1 MRLNKIFVAS
11 ITLLSAVSNQAT
23 SMVTQDKVSWPGKN
37 WEVSTPALEGVNT
50 ETMTTILEEISTG
63 VYGSVDHFIVIRN
76 GRIIADNKYVVDYDA
91 LSPKSD
97 TTQPTD
103 SPVIPDQYNYDDT
116 RWHPF
121 YQGSNL
127 HTLQSVTKSITSA
140 AFGIAIDKGLIKN
153 VEQPI
158 YPYFKNYQYDTSDP
172 RKLEITIED
181 VLTMRAGIDW
191 YTEGGYDNNK
201 HSTVVMENSSNWL
214 QYILDRP
221 MDKKPGTHY
230 EYNDGASVLLGKIL
244 SEATGLRADEWTKK
258 QLFTPIG
265 INNFNWKLTPK
276 GEADTEGGLYLS
288 TYDLARVGYLFLR
301 EGQWKDKQIIS
312 KEWVKKSITP
322 LVDNI
327 NPDNNKVNPGYGY
340 QWYISGKGDSLI
352 YLAAG
357 YGGQYIVVAPAF
369 DLLMVVN
376 SWSLH
381 KKSTKSLYKIINQI
395 TSSITTEASA
405 K

>member
-1 MRLNKIFVAS
+1 MRLNKTFLATIA
-11 ITLLSAVSNQAT
+11 LLSAVSNQAT
-23 SMVTQDKVSWPGKN
+23 STVTQAKVSWPDKN
-37 WEVSTPALEGVNT
+37 WEVSTPEQEGINT

-76 GRIIADNKYVVDYDA
+76 GRIIADNKYAVDYDA
-91 LSPKSD
+91 LAPKSHKV
-97 TTQPTD
+97 QPTA
-103 SPVIPDQYNYDDT
+103 SPAIPEQYNYDDT

-140 AFGIAIDKGLIKN
+140 AFGIAIDKGFIKN

-158 YPYFKNYQYDTSDP
+158 YPYFRNYQYDISDP
-172 RKLEITIED
+172 RKSKITIED
-181 VLTMRAGIDW
+181 VLTMRTGIDW

-201 HSTVVMENSSNWL
+201 HSTVVMENATNWL

-244 SEATGLRADEWTKK
+244 GEATGLRADEWTKK
-258 QLFTPIG
+258 HLFTPIG

-322 LVDNI
+322 LVEDI

-340 QWYISGKGDSLI
+340 QWYISGKNDSLI

-395 TSSITTEASA
+395 TSSIATEASA